1 MNPDLLRLLGAVAVA
16 VAVALAIWHLVP
28 PVLSNPMRDDYAA
41 ANFQRTMRKGWF
53 SFAWPAIRLTAY
65 YVNRVFKGELWRHGL
80 RELLRRA
87 GRPAGLDPAEFLAA
101 CILAALAGVAFG
113 VILDAV
119 AEVGYVLP
127 LLGLVAGIIPW
138 IWLDDQAESRKA
150 AINRGLPQALDLI
163 VLCMSAGKGL
173 QVSVKNVLEHW
184 SDKSHPLYE
193 ELEILQHEL
202 EDIGTGDQVAAL
214 LRLCERTD
222 AEDVHMFV
230 AQAVQAVQGGSPI
243 EETLR
248 VQASV
253 ARTKRFQRAEKAAGE
268 AAVKVLIPQMF
279 IFAATMLLLMGG
291 PIVKYV
297 MEGGF

>member
-1 MNPDLLRLLGAVAVA
+1 MNPEVLRLLGSVAVA
-16 VAVALAIWHLVP
+16 AAVALAVLSLIP
-28 PVLSNPMRDDYAA
+28 PVLSDPRRDDYAS
-41 ANFQRTMRKGWF
+41 ANFQRAMKKGLF
-53 SFAWPAIRLTAY
+53 SFAWPAIRLVAY
-65 YVNRVFKGELWRHGL
+65 YVNRLFNGEHWRRGL
-80 RELLRRA
+80 RDLLRRA
-87 GRPAGLDPAEFLAA
+87 GRPAGLDSSEFLGA
-101 CILAALAGVAFG
+101 CFLASFVGMAVGA
-113 VILDAV
+113 ILDAV

-127 LLGLVAGIIPW
+127 LLGLVAGVIPW
-138 IWLDDQAESRKA
+138 IWLEDEAESRKA

-193 ELEILQHEL
+193 ELEILHHEL

-214 LRLCERTD
+214 QRLRERTD
-222 AEDVHMFV
+222 AELVQMFV
-230 AQAVQAVQGGSPI
+230 AQAVQAVEGGSPI

-253 ARTKRFQRAEKAAGE
+253 ARTKRFQLAEKAAGE

-279 IFAATMLLLMGG
+279 IFVATMLLLMGG